1 MSIGNILQSGAR
13 AIRRWFNDPLHSAVV
28 KLTRSAFAGKPFL
41 VSEVNHPRPNE
52 FLSEMIPIL
61 AAYSAFQDWDG
72 VFFYSFE
79 PS

>member
-13 AIRRWFNDPLHSAVV
+13 NTPVVNDPLHSTVV